1 MNIHNVSVLFV
12 RVDPGYNAT
21 LLLGENLTVNGT
33 LVPAGNMR
41 GRGSLGWTNKPTS
54 HDRFDG

>member
-1 MNIHNVSVLFV
+1 MAI